1 MKEQLMID
9 KVDIAYDEQVVIKQC
24 QFSLPKGQ
32 ILSLLGPS
40 GCGKSTL
47 LKAIAGLLPIKQGQI
62 RLGDKVI
69 SAPNQQIS
77 PEQRGVGMIF
87 QDYAL
92 FPHLTVADNVGFGL
106 HKLSKAE
113 RQKKVAEGLALVR
126 LSDFADRY
134 PHELS
139 GGQQQRVAIARTL
152 VCEPAVMLFDEPF
165 SNLDVAVR
173 HVLANDIKRLLKQ
186 QQITAVFVTHDK
198 NEAFAMADHIAII
211 KDGEIEQFGTPQH
224 IYDMPRNHYVAE
236 FLGNGMTLSV
246 HIDSDNNDKNG
257 GTDKGGWQTPIGY
270 IDKKDQNKILSWNT
284 DDGHTHIYLRPHQ
297 VEITADNNGQ
307 AVVKS
312 RRFLGDLLVYRLE
325 LSNDVVDFVSSQRFE
340 VGQLVNLCL
349 HLS

>member
-1 MKEQLMID
+1 MEQQLIID
-9 KVDIAYDEQVVIKQC
+9 HVDIAYDEQVVIKQC
-24 QFSLPKGQ
+24 QFTLPKGQ

-92 FPHLTVADNVGFGL
+92 FPHLSVADNVGFGL
-106 HKLSKAE
+106 HKLSKSE
-113 RQKKVAEGLALVR
+113 RQKKVEEGLALVR
-126 LSDFADRY
+126 LSEFATRY

-165 SNLDVAVR
+165 SNLDIAVR
-173 HVLANDIKRLLKQ
+173 QSLSEDIKLLLRQ
-186 QQITAVFVTHDK
+186 QKITAIFVTHDK
-198 NEAFAMADHIAII
+198 NEAFAMADYIAII
-211 KDGEIEQFGTPQH
+211 KDGEIEQFGTPQQ
-224 IYDMPRNHYVAE
+224 IYDRPKNQYVAE

-246 HIDSDNNDKNG
+246 RTDNDNSE
-257 GTDKGGWQTPIGY
+257 GWQTPIGY
-270 IDKKDQNKILSWNT
+270 IDKKAQNKILSWHT
-284 DDGHTHIYLRPHQ
+284 DNGQIKIYLRPHQ
-297 VEITADNNGQ
+297 VEITADEHGQ
-307 AVVKS
+307 AIVQS

-325 LSNDVVDFVSSQRFE
+325 LSEDVVDFVSSQRFE
-340 VGQLVNLCL
+340 VGQSVNLCL
-349 HLS
+349 NL